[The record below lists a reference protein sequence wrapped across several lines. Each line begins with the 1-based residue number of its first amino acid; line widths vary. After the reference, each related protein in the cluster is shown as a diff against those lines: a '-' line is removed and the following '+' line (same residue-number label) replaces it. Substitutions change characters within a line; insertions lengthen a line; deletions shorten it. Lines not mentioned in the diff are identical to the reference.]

1 MKTAA
6 KVFIVIGC
14 VMLFWLI
21 YPVFIGVMAY
31 KKLDTACSKN
41 ELVGLTVAVLL
52 CVNVLAGIFMLCIS
66 DQDLLENAET
76 STAAPTV
83 TQPRSIKAADGDRA
97 FDELIAQN
105 VRISANAWTR

>member
-6 KVFIVIGC
+6 KIFIIIGC

-41 ELVGLTVAVLL
+41 ELAGLAIAVLL
-52 CVNVLAGIFMLCIS
+52 CVNVLAGIFMLCMS
-66 DQDLLENAET
+66 DQDLQENTGT
-76 STAAPTV
+76 STAAWTAA
-83 TQPRSIKAADGDRA
+83 QPHSIKTADSDRA
-97 FDELIAQN
+97 FAL
-105 VRISANAWTR
+105 SLFTFMH